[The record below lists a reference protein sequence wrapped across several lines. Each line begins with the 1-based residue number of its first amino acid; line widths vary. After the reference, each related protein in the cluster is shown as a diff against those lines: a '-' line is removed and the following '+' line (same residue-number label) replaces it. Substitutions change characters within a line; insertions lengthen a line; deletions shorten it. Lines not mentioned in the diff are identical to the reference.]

1 MRERNR
7 SRRPSASR
15 ADNHPRPLR
24 FGLVAPAFP
33 RVFPT
38 RKTKSRHPPKCG
50 RALFRSDGHTAVKH
64 RDRSVL
70 KSDRC
75 CQRQRLSF
83 IRRGDARP
91 RLRKTKRSQRISRA
105 AVPSKRSS
113 PPAEKCGVCIG
124 ATPLSQA
131 KTPENRGFGGF
142 RDWPGDNG
150 SAGRTGLGY
159 GEVTPVSLI
168 TRRYFALSVCTK
180 ALN

>member
-1 MRERNR
+1 MFAPPLCI
-7 SRRPSASR
+7 SGGH
-15 ADNHPRPLR
+15 HPRPLPC
-24 FGLVAPAFP
+24 GLIAPAFP

-64 RDRSVL
+64 RDRSLL

-83 IRRGDARP
+83 IRRGDARL
-91 RLRKTKRSQRISRA
+91 RMRKTQRSQRISRA

-131 KTPENRGFGGF
+131 KTPEKSTIWGQSGPYRVM
-142 RDWPGDNG
+142 RHEAPVVW
-150 SAGRTGLGY
+150 TCY
-159 GEVTPVSLI
+159 CEVTPVSLM
-168 TRRYFALSVCTK
+168 TRRYFALSF
-180 ALN
+180 